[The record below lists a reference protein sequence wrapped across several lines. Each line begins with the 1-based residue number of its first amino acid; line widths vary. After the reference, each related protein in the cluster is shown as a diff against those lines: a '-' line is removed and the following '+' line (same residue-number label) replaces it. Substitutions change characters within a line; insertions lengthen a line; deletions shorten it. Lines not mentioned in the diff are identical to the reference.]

1 MSTTTDGDFTA
12 IDWSKMVMP
21 KLTPG
26 KKQPGYRSGTP
37 TLGGMTIRIVT
48 PTVVSTFG
56 VGIPKKEKNIDKYS
70 IPFWRDGG
78 RKHWSIDKLFEKHAE
93 LDRHMIQYAFEHQD
107 VFFPP
112 PKKGIPG
119 QEDEEPLTLKE
130 VKRAYVPTW
139 KFNTETAEKAEKSE
153 KYGPSISTTIRH
165 DKETGIIDKNI
176 QAYGPDGKLIDL
188 LSLVGRKISS
198 IITYDV
204 EQVYCLNLKT
214 FGVIL
219 SARRIDVRMFHT
231 AEVSAPVVNRY
242 GDEEDFENA
251 LAEMPMPES
260 TKKRER
266 EEGEE
271 SGAATGAF
279 GEGAGT
285 PNKKPALESA
295 PAPAPEANYESR
307 PDPTLKRG
315 RDEEDSVPSG
325 GSAAASVAA
334 ASKKGKKSGQK

>member
-12 IDWSKMVMP
+12 IDWSKMVIP

-37 TLGGMTIRIVT
+37 TIDGMTIRIVT

-56 VGIPKKEKNIDKYS
+56 VGVPKKEGIVIEKYS

-78 RKHWSIDKLFEKHAE
+78 KKHWSIDKLFEKHAE
-93 LDRHMIQYAFEHQD
+93 LDRFMVQYAFEHQD

-153 KYGPSISTTIRH
+153 KYGPSISPTIRH
-165 DKETGIIDKNI
+165 NKETGIIDP
-176 QAYGPDGKLIDL
+176 QVLAYGPNGAIIDL
-188 LSLVGRKISS
+188 LSLVGRKISL
-198 IITYDV
+198 IETYDI
-204 EQVYCLNLKT
+204 EQVYCLNMKNY
-214 FGVIL
+214 GVIL
-219 SARRIDVRMFHT
+219 SAKRLDVRMFHT
-231 AEVSAPVVNRY
+231 SVVSAPVVNRY
-242 GDEEDFENA
+242 GDEEDFEKA
-251 LAEMPMPES
+251 LAVMPMPES
-260 TKKRER
+260 SKKRER
-266 EEGEE
+266 EEDD
-271 SGAATGAF
+271 GAGAEP
-279 GEGAGT
+279 GAEGAGT
-285 PNKKPALESA
+285 PQKKANTSDSSPA
-295 PAPAPEANYESR
+295 PAPAPEVNYESR
-307 PDPTLKRG
+307 PDPT
-315 RDEEDSVPSG
+315 P
-325 GSAAASVAA
+325 AAADAATQAA